1 MHAFP
6 HLAIPQPP
14 YIQHCKLTIL
24 HSNITKAIKTTMS
37 IAHYTVPIPESA
49 TICSDWSTMCEEARL
64 NYGHCMLNSK
74 YGGYVFED
82 KGVIRLVC
90 TDNLCAIIDEKSKE
104 ASTVRFHHPASG
116 VKISNYTVTLPDTA
130 RVVSEWTSLRAAV
143 FERPHAPL
151 VEKYGGWVIEE
162 EGVVVIACDEEMSRN
177 CDERPE
183 QLEFIAEDLA
193 ELLRDRE
200 DQKDGSGC

>member
-1 MHAFP
+1 
-6 HLAIPQPP
+6 
-14 YIQHCKLTIL
+14 
-24 HSNITKAIKTTMS
+24 MS
-37 IAHYTVPIPESA
+37 IAHYTVPIPDSA
-49 TICSDWSTMCEEARL
+49 TICSDWPTLCEEARL
-64 NYGHCMLNSK
+64 NYGHCMLNPK
-74 YGGYVFED
+74 YSGYVFED

-104 ASTVRFHHPASG
+104 ASTVTFHHPAACG
-116 VKISNYTVTLPDTA
+116 VQIGNYTVTLPDTA

-143 FERPHAPL
+143 LERLRSLP
-151 VEKYGGWVIEE
+151 VKKYGGWVIEE
-162 EGVVVIACDEEMSRN
+162 EGVVVIACDEEMSRK